1 MRSFRLEKDTKP
13 DDGTKNGVNPL
24 KIVLFA
30 VAAFAVLGWIST
42 RGDDKPN
49 GNKSAAETASGANVY
64 LVASKSF
71 CRATGIDDA
80 YSGDGHVTF
89 YLTFKNS
96 GGEGGTVSAV
106 PVRHYDDG
114 EFNESVLDEVEADV
128 AANTTGK
135 FHTAAMKYTAH
146 SHEIV

>member
-13 DDGTKNGVNPL
+13 DDGTKNGVSPW
-24 KIVLFA
+24 KILLFA
-30 VAAFAVLGWIST
+30 VVAFAVLGWITT
-42 RGDDKPN
+42 RGDDESN
-49 GNKSAAETASGANVY
+49 RNESVSETASGANVY

-71 CRATGIDDA
+71 CLATGIDD

-114 EFNESVLDEVEADV
+114 EFNESV
-128 AANTTGK
+128 
-135 FHTAAMKYTAH
+135 
-146 SHEIV
+146 